1 VWDSLDERVQIHQ
14 NHVLALLQER
24 LQIAITIIDGLDT
37 SISDEPSWKAL
48 LGRKGDPKKLNYAIH
63 TKGKLDKV
71 VKDLDSWHRRFDPSW
86 YLLTRTASPAIDQPM
101 TTMRSN
107 PSKELTIIQ
116 KLRHAHQINDRS
128 AESRGSI
135 FFPKGYSIQAR
146 KHIANTSAQTG
157 YAAQQ
162 FVIIDSLHI
171 AKDNDIQVA
180 TKDAR
185 DVARILT
192 NVDPNIFSLLTCQGV
207 VEVFDSSNQVA
218 GFEFVFAVPT
228 AFHEPRSLRT
238 FLLAVTHEYP
248 LDNRFRLARL
258 LARSVSFL
266 HSAQVVH
273 KNIAPETVV
282 LLADSSTGLETPF
295 LVGFEKFRRAGGRSN
310 MSGDTLWEKNLYRH
324 PKRQGEYPEEEY
336 KMQHDIYSLGV
347 CLLEIGLGTSFV
359 RFEAMS
365 AWYIA
370 HNSNLLLEWTN
381 LIQRSKPEGYS
392 SGLNVRDH
400 GAFEE
405 KRCSGKGLPN

>member
-1 VWDSLDERVQIHQ
+1 VWLKTETQVDVVREMWDSLDERVQIHQ

-24 LQIAITIIDGLDT
+24 LQIAIAIIDGLDT
-37 SISDEPSWKAL
+37 SINDESSWKAL
-48 LGRKGDPKKLNYAIH
+48 LGRKGDPKKLKYAVY

-71 VKDLDSWHRRFDPSW
+71 VKELDVWHRRFDPSW
-86 YLLTRTASPAIDQPM
+86 YLLARTTSPAIYRPM

-107 PSKELTIIQ
+107 PSKELTTIQ
-116 KLRHAHQINDRS
+116 ELQHAHQINHRP
-128 AESRGSI
+128 AESRDSI

-171 AKDNDIQVA
+171 AQGNDIQVA
-180 TKDAR
+180 TKDTR
-185 DVARILT
+185 DVARILAKV
-192 NVDPNIFSLLTCQGV
+192 NPNIFSLLTCQGV
-207 VEVFDSSNQVA
+207 MKVSDSSNHITK
-218 GFEFVFAVPT
+218 FEFVFTVPT

-238 FLLAVTHEYP
+238 FLLATNHDYP

-266 HSAQVVH
+266 HSSKIVH
-273 KNIAPETVV
+273 KNITPETVV

-295 LVGFEKFRRAGGRSN
+295 LVGFEKFRQAGSRTY
-310 MSGDTLWEKNLYRH
+310 MSGDKFWEKNLYRH

-359 RFEAMS
+359 RFEATS
-365 AWYIA
+365 VWYVAALYFIVGFQSTA
-370 HNSNLLLEWTN
+370 
-381 LIQRSKPEGYS
+381 
-392 SGLNVRDH
+392 
-400 GAFEE
+400 
-405 KRCSGKGLPN
+405 